1 MILTDA
7 GPLVALLHADDR
19 HHAACRDA
27 FQALDEGLATVWPA
41 FTEAAY
47 LLAFSRQGQDRLL
60 ELVTR
65 GVLTFLPLDETDVP
79 RMRALMEQYADLPMD
94 LADAALLRV
103 AEREGIRRIF
113 TLDQRD
119 FRVYRA
125 EGIGSLELVPAQL
138 G

>member
-19 HHAACRDA
+19 HHRACREA
-27 FQALDEGLATVWPA
+27 FQALDETLATVWPA

-47 LLAFSRQGQDRLL
+47 LLGFSRPAQDRLL
-60 ELVTR
+60 ELVVR
-65 GVLTFLPLDETDVP
+65 GVLVFLPLGEADVP
-79 RMRALMEQYADLPMD
+79 RIRELMEQYSDLPMD
-94 LADAALLRV
+94 LADATLVRV

-113 TLDQRD
+113 TVDQRD

-125 EGIGSLELVPAQL
+125 EGIGALELVPAQL

>member
-1 MILTDA
+1 
-7 GPLVALLHADDR
+7 
-19 HHAACRDA
+19 
-27 FQALDEGLATVWPA
+27 
-41 FTEAAY
+41 
-47 LLAFSRQGQDRLL
+47 
-60 ELVTR
+60 VTR

-79 RMRALMEQYADLPMD
+79 RMRALMEQYTDLPMD